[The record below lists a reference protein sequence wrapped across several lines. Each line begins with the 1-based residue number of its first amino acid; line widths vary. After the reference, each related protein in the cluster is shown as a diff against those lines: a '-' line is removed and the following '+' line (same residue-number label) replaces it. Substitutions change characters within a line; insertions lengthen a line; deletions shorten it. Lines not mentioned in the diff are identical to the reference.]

1 MEFDKGMA
9 GVLVVVL
16 SLIASVGLGVIT
28 NIDTTTVSKD
38 VDEYVADITGGF
50 NSQKEKSYIDYNPS
64 KNYNGYV
71 NQTDPNKFA
80 VDFEPTGYVNN
91 YPMSYTLSS
100 INSTTYTKASD
111 IGVFTQA
118 DYNYRGFFPGYDNRD
133 FSENRTDENGG
144 YLFYTSLEGPITS
157 STSVLPSPK
166 YIYYYPLKTALESFI
181 TDGTSLMG
189 VDPTTITIT
198 INYTVKSV
206 MVPYLSDPS
215 LPQVKYY
222 YLDNNLFVFNPSSPY
237 TEYYDFRNLFND
249 LSTYGEDATLQ
260 GRLEYTLPSASNPN
274 GIFSMYYND
283 VLKYSGDPTNYQ
295 IVYGDPGIERYSY
308 SRYSSVNTIQTYDWV
323 ELYTSAPTHPLTV
336 TYEGDT
342 VRSYMDTRYGVG
354 IWNDDTIIWSN
365 GESNGVIDLTFSVWN
380 GSTKTF
386 EDTGVGYQTT
396 GAITYLGTSAIN
408 TLTVSRIGGYTYIS
422 LDGGSPI
429 NIGTWNQVMVRI
441 DAVAGKITAIP
452 IISWQNFNNYNLY
465 TTSVDIGTIPTTNN
479 ISSITWTAT
488 NSLRLQI
495 TNTQVFYNTYGVIMI
510 DPDITIS
517 NLWPNYDRFVVS
529 IDNVATVGT
538 SVTIGNQNYPISS
551 NHINVNGTSIDVTD
565 MDIRY
570 TYDDDNGIWNVEI
583 ESDGN
588 TAEITASNTYL
599 KLTGSWYFVAKFYQ
613 TTTKYVTE
621 RVWNPG
627 EYNWFE
633 SHMFFW
639 MAGFVLLLGLGAY
652 KLGYLDGISILII
665 IASELIL
672 IIIGGVS

>member
-9 GVLVVVL
+9 GVVVVVL

-28 NIDTTTVSKD
+28 NIDTTTVQKD
-38 VDEYVADITGGF
+38 TDEYIADITGGF

-111 IGVFTQA
+111 IGAFTQA
-118 DYNYRGFFPGYDNRD
+118 DYNYTGYFPGDD
-133 FSENRTDENGG
+133 TKQFSEYRDDENGR
-144 YLFYTSLEGPITS
+144 YLFYTGIYGPETTS
-157 STSVLPSPK
+157 SNTHLSPK
-166 YIYYYPLKTALESFI
+166 YIYYYPLKTALDSFI
-181 TDGTSLMG
+181 IDGTTLMG
-189 VDPTTITIT
+189 IDPTTITIT
-198 INYTVKSV
+198 IDYTVESI
-206 MVPYLSDPS
+206 MVSYLNDPTA
-215 LPQVKYY
+215 PQEKFY
-222 YLDNNLFVFNPSSPY
+222 YLDNNLFIFNPSSPY
-237 TEYYDFRNLFND
+237 SAYYDFTNLFND
-249 LSTYGEDATLQ
+249 LSTYGEGTVLQ
-260 GRLEYTLPSASNPN
+260 GRLVYTLPTASYPN

-283 VLKYSGDPTNYQ
+283 VLKYSGDPTDYQ
-295 IVYGDPGIERYSY
+295 IVYGDPGIERYTY
-308 SRYSSVNTIQTYDWV
+308 SQYSQQNKPSAYDWV
-323 ELYTSAPTHPLTV
+323 DLYSSTPTHPLTV

-354 IWNDDTIIWSN
+354 IWNDDTIVWSN
-365 GESNGVIDLTFSVWN
+365 GESNGIIDLTFSVWD

-396 GAITYLGTSAIN
+396 GVITYLGASAAN
-408 TLTVSRIGGYTYIS
+408 TLSVSRIGGYTYIS
-422 LDGGSPI
+422 LDGGSSI
-429 NIGTWNQVMVRI
+429 NIGTWDQIMVRI
-441 DAVAGKITAIP
+441 DAVTGKITAIP
-452 IISWQNFNNYNLY
+452 IITWQNFNNYSLY

-488 NSLRLQI
+488 NSLRLQV

-517 NLWPNYDRFVVS
+517 NLWPNYSKFVVS
-529 IDNVATVGT
+529 IDNVATVGM
-538 SVTIGNQNYPISS
+538 SVTIGDQNYPISS
-551 NHINVNGTSIDVTD
+551 NHIDVDGTLIDVTD
-565 MDIRY
+565 MDLRY
-570 TYDDDNGIWNVEI
+570 TYDGDNGIWNVKI
-583 ESDGN
+583 ESGGN

-599 KLTGSWYFVAKFYQ
+599 KLTGSWYFVAKIYQ
-613 TTTKYVTE
+613 TTSKNVTE
-621 RVWNPG
+621 RIWNPG

-639 MAGFVLLLGLGAY
+639 MAGFVLLLGIGAY

-665 IASELIL
+665 IASEFIL
-672 IIIGGVS
+672 IIIGGAT